1 MRTTKG
7 QSGKPDEMTEDQIRR
22 LNLAKQGYSQVAN
35 ISTDSALTRA
45 AQEAGIYCQIDRK
58 SIWGNP
64 FILGD
69 DGNRKTVI
77 RSYSDYLEN
86 KPSLRRKKHLLRGR
100 ILGCWCYPEPC
111 HGSVLIRELA
121 ITDATGETAVAS

>member
-35 ISTDSALTRA
+35 ISTDSALIRA

-64 FILGD
+64 
-69 DGNRKTVI
+69 
-77 RSYSDYLEN
+77 
-86 KPSLRRKKHLLRGR
+86 
-100 ILGCWCYPEPC
+100 EPC
-111 HGSVLIRELA
+111 HGNVLIRELA